1 MLEVG
6 LTLEQSLIVTEQL
19 TASNLGSGALPVY
32 GTPYMIAFMEATSR
46 KCVQDYLEEGCGT
59 VGTMVSV
66 KHLAASPVGMKITCR
81 ATLIEVDRR
90 RLLFEVKAYDED
102 GLIGEG
108 THERFVINNDK
119 FMQKTNAKLAK

>member
-6 LTLEQSLIVTEQL
+6 LTLEQTQIVTEQL
-19 TASNLGSGALPVY
+19 TAANLGSGALPVY

-46 KCVQDYLEEGCGT
+46 KCVQPHLDEGCGT
-59 VGTMVSV
+59 VGTMVNV
-66 KHLAASPVGMKITCR
+66 KHLAASPVGMTITCR

-90 RLLFEVKAYDED
+90 RLMFKVEAYDND

-119 FMQKTNAKLAK
+119 FMQKTTAKLSK

>member
-19 TASNLGSGALPVY
+19 TASNLGSGALLVY
-32 GTPYMIAFMEATSR
+32 GTPYMIAFMEGTSR
-46 KCVQDYLEEGCGT
+46 KCVQPYLEEGCGT
-59 VGTMVSV
+59 VGTMVNI
-66 KHLAASPVGMKITCR
+66 KHLAASPIGMKITCR

-90 RLLFEVKAYDED
+90 RLLFEVKAYDDD

-108 THERFVINNDK
+108 THERFIINNDK
-119 FMQKTNAKLAK
+119 FMEKTTAKLSK

>member
-6 LTLEQSLIVTEQL
+6 LTLEQTQIVTDQL
-19 TASNLGSGALPVY
+19 TAANLGSGALPVY

-46 KCVQDYLEEGCGT
+46 KCVQPHLDEGCGT
-59 VGTMVSV
+59 VGTMVNV
-66 KHLAASPVGMKITCR
+66 KHLAASPVGMTITCR

-90 RLLFEVKAYDED
+90 RLMFKVEAYDND

-119 FMQKTNAKLAK
+119 FMQKTTAKLSK

>member
-32 GTPYMIAFMEATSR
+32 GTPYMIAFMEGTSR
-46 KCVQDYLEEGCGT
+46 KCVQPYLEEGCGT
-59 VGTMVSV
+59 VGTMVNI
-66 KHLAASPVGMKITCR
+66 KHLAASPIGMKITCR

-90 RLLFEVKAYDED
+90 RLLFEVKAYDDD

-108 THERFVINNDK
+108 THERFIINNDK
-119 FMQKTNAKLAK
+119 FMEKTTAKLSK

>member
-6 LTLEQSLIVTEQL
+6 LTLEQTQIVTEQL
-19 TASNLGSGALPVY
+19 TAANLGSGALPVY

-46 KCVQDYLEEGCGT
+46 KCVQDHLEEGCGT
-59 VGTMVSV
+59 VGNMVNV
-66 KHLAASPVGMKITCR
+66 KHLAASPVGMEITCK

-90 RLLFEVKAYDED
+90 RLMFKVEAYDDD

-119 FMQKTNAKLAK
+119 FMQKTTAKLAK

>member
-6 LTLEQSLIVTEQL
+6 LTLEQTQIVTDQL
-19 TASNLGSGALPVY
+19 TAANLGSGALPVY

-46 KCVQDYLEEGCGT
+46 KCVQPHLDEGCGT
-59 VGTMVSV
+59 VGTMVNV
-66 KHLAASPVGMKITCR
+66 KHLAASPVGMTITCR

-90 RLLFEVKAYDED
+90 RLMFRVEAYDND

-119 FMQKTNAKLAK
+119 FMQKTTAKLSK

>member
-6 LTLEQSLIVTEQL
+6 LTLEQTQIVTEQL
-19 TASNLGSGALPVY
+19 TAANLGSGALPVY

-46 KCVQDYLEEGCGT
+46 KCVQDHLEEGCGT
-59 VGTMVSV
+59 VGTMVNV
-66 KHLAASPVGMKITCR
+66 KHLAASPVGMEITCK

-90 RLLFEVKAYDED
+90 RLMFKVEAYDDD

-119 FMQKTNAKLAK
+119 FMQKTTAKLAK

>member
-6 LTLEQSLIVTEQL
+6 LTLEQTQIVTEQL
-19 TASNLGSGALPVY
+19 TAANLGSGALPVY

-46 KCVQDYLEEGCGT
+46 KCVQPHLDEGCGT
-59 VGTMVSV
+59 VGTMVNV
-66 KHLAASPVGMKITCR
+66 KHLAASPVGMTITCR

-90 RLLFEVKAYDED
+90 RLMFRVEAYDND

-119 FMQKTNAKLAK
+119 FMQKTTAKLSK

>member
-6 LTLEQSLIVTEQL
+6 LTLEQSLIVTDQL

-32 GTPYMIAFMEATSR
+32 GTPYMIAFMEGTSR
-46 KCVQDYLEEGCGT
+46 KCVQPYLEEGCGT
-59 VGTMVSV
+59 VGTMVNV
-66 KHLAASPVGMKITCR
+66 KHLSASPVGMKITCR

-90 RLLFEVKAYDED
+90 RLLFEVKAYDDD

-108 THERFVINNDK
+108 THERFIINNDK
-119 FMQKTNAKLAK
+119 FMQKTTAKLSK